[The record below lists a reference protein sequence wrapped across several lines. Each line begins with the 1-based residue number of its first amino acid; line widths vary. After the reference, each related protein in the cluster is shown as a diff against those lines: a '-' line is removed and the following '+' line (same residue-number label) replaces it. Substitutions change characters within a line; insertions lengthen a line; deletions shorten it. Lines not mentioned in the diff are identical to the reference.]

1 MSGSVDPDSPEFK
14 EWAARRLAELR
25 SLEDEKKRVQQ
36 APPDELKE
44 IFRVL
49 DYDVAPILDA
59 SGVAITREELE
70 KMFAEWFVRKQAEPA
85 QPVQSASEGI
95 EHEEATGR
103 SSHVPPSFPARLL
116 HRVGRPLRRT
126 MRFVGILIM
135 LVPLIFVPA
144 YFFVSTN
151 LPPPH
156 HGLASGVMTL
166 APATPLIAPGQ
177 TQNYSALTVTQPN
190 SGTEVA
196 TTLTAFAPPG
206 LSFEISQTYVPPQ
219 NTLPIPV
226 VIRASSALAPGTYQV
241 TVEEQEGSSLKN
253 QSFPI
258 EVVPALVVMEH
269 LAFVPQS
276 LNVTKGTTVY
286 WMNLD
291 SNIGCCDPG
300 YHNVAFHSG
309 VNVTSP
315 ILKRLDT
322 WSYTFDVP
330 GQYFYYCSIHPFM
343 AAEVNVTP

>member
-1 MSGSVDPDSPEFK
+1 VSGSVDPENPDSK
-14 EWAARRLAELR
+14 EWAARRLAEAL
-25 SLEDEKKRVQQ
+25 SLEEEGKRAQE

-59 SGVAITREELE
+59 SGVTITREELE
-70 KMFAEWFVRKQAEPA
+70 KMFAEWYVGRKAESA
-85 QPVQSASEGI
+85 WPVQSASDGVEYEEG
-95 EHEEATGR
+95 TGPR
-103 SSHVPPSFPARLL
+103 QAPASFPARLL
-116 HRVGRPLRRT
+116 HRLRLPLRKT
-126 MRFVGILIM
+126 MRFVGIMIM
-135 LVPLIFVPA
+135 LVPLILVPA

-166 APATPLIAPGQ
+166 APTTPMIAPGQ
-177 TQNYSALTVTQPN
+177 IQNYSALTVIQPN
-190 SGTEVA
+190 IGTA
-196 TTLTAFAPPG
+196 LPTTLTAFAPEG
-206 LSFEISQTYVPPQ
+206 LSFDISQTYVPPQ
-219 NTLPIPV
+219 NTLAIPV
-226 VIRASSALAPGTYQV
+226 VIRASLSLAPGTYQV

-253 QSFPI
+253 QTFPVT
-258 EVVPALVVMEH
+258 VVSAFVVMEH
-269 LAFVPQS
+269 LTFVPAD

-309 VNVTSP
+309 VNTTSP

-322 WSYTFDVP
+322 WSYTFDTP
-330 GQYFYYCSIHPFM
+330 GAYFYYCSIHPFM
-343 AAEVNVTP
+343 AAEVNVAP

>member
-1 MSGSVDPDSPEFK
+1 MSGSVDPESPEFK
-14 EWAARRLAELR
+14 EWAARRLAEAL
-25 SLEDEKKRVQQ
+25 SLEEEGKRAQE
-36 APPDELKE
+36 APPEELKE

-70 KMFAEWFVRKQAEPA
+70 KMFAEWFVRKKAEPVR
-85 QPVQSASEGI
+85 PLQSASEGV
-95 EHEEATGR
+95 ECEAASG
-103 SSHVPPSFPARLL
+103 SSYTPLSFPARLF
-116 HRVGRPLRRT
+116 HRIGRPLRRT
-126 MRFVGILIM
+126 MRFVGIMIM
-135 LVPLIFVPA
+135 LVPLILVPA

-177 TQNYSALTVTQPN
+177 IQNYSALTVTQPN
-190 SGTEVA
+190 SGTAVA
-196 TTLTAFAPPG
+196 TTLTAFAPAG

-226 VIRASSALAPGTYQV
+226 VIRASLAIAPGTYQV

-253 QSFPI
+253 QTFPI
-258 EVVPALVVMEH
+258 TVVPAFVVMEH
-269 LAFVPQS
+269 LAFVPAN

-309 VNVTSP
+309 VNITSP
-315 ILKRLDT
+315 VLRRLDT
-322 WSYTFDVP
+322 WSYTFVAP
-330 GQYFYYCSIHPFM
+330 GEYYYYCSIHPFM
-343 AAEVNVTP
+343 AAEVNVTA